1 LTACFVREN
10 KIVEAKPI
18 EAGKQFVKSYTMMN
32 DGESEWPAGVYFTQ
46 LLQDEKTE
54 DLQVH
59 GVWPNNEKEAQTVAP
74 GKSVTF

>member
-1 LTACFVREN
+1 
-10 KIVEAKPI
+10 
-18 EAGKQFVKSYTMMN
+18 MMN

-46 LLQDEKTE
+46 LLLDEKTE